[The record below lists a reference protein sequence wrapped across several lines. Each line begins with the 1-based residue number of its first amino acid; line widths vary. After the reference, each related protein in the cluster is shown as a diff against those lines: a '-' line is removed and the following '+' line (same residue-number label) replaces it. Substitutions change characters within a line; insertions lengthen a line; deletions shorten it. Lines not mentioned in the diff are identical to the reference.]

1 MEKIKRSI
9 IILVL
14 LIIAVISTFSY
25 AEEGNN
31 TITNSLEKNF
41 IENQN
46 NIINENNEN
55 LNNEILSNKSNV
67 TKANILT
74 NDIVEDYSNTIKDE
88 SSLESEEI
96 KSEEE
101 SSLAKKT
108 IDEGI
113 YEIHS
118 CIDDNKLLDVEG
130 QSFNSGANIYIYQR
144 SNVPNQKFKFIY
156 NKEDGTYTIISV
168 NSGKAMDV
176 QNGGTSNGTN
186 VWQYELNETDAQ
198 KWIAIQNSDGTYS
211 FMSKL
216 KENLYLDI
224 AGGGSNNCTN
234 VQVYEENGS
243 NAQKFRL
250 VLQYELDKVTN
261 IKDDT
266 YNILVSESQKMGIDI
281 TSCSPDTTANVQ
293 LWTIDNN
300 PAQKFKLTY
309 NSVDSTYT
317 IMAVNSGKVL
327 DVANAGMTNYTN
339 VWQYDMN
346 GTDAQKW
353 YIVKNTD
360 DSYSFISKLNGLAL
374 DISGALFKNGTNVQ
388 VYEYNDSK
396 AQKFILKGAYPMQG
410 YKTIEDGVYELTT
423 KWNISQ
429 SLDIVNGSTDENA
442 ELQLWTSNFTDAQK
456 FIIKYIGDGY
466 YKIISKVSG
475 KALTVESTNPSIGSR
490 IVQKTDE
497 NLDTQKWI
505 IKEVDVNTYYIYSK
519 CGNLCIDV
527 PSGDTSSGNK
537 LQLWEENGTNSQRFL
552 FIKREV
558 NGKKTIED
566 GIYKI
571 NLKNNKVF
579 DIDGGKFNACANLQ
593 TWANSNVQQQKFRI
607 KYNDDGTYTISAIH
621 SAKALDVQNGGTALY
636 TNIWQYDVNG
646 TDNQKWVIEDRGNG
660 YYNIISKANG
670 LYVDISGGL
679 SNNDGTNIQL
689 YYDNDSDAQQFRF
702 TQINII
708 DEDSYQIQSTIN
720 SRKVLDVSG
729 GSQDNYANIQLWD
742 YSRVPQQS
750 FKFQALSNEE
760 YIIIADHSN
769 KALDVQNGGTE
780 PGTNVCQF
788 EQDGTDD
795 QKWLIQEAGN
805 DTYYI
810 ISSANGLCLDAES
823 GQAKNGTNIQVY
835 TQNYTSAQ
843 KFRITHN
850 NQIVIVLNAGHGGY
864 ETGCA
869 NNWKGLVEK
878 NVTLQ
883 IARYIRDYLSGI
895 PDVTVILT
903 RDGDYQMDLDDRA
916 MIARNNNADLY
927 VSLHIN
933 DESSHSASGS
943 QMYVPFYEGQRH
955 YNSEMTYLANL
966 IQEELSYVGIGRNIS
981 GGIIKRNVDQIPRYQ
996 YLLNGQVVQ
1005 ADYYAD
1011 IRHAMKG
1018 DTLDYG
1024 PDLNTETGVPAILVE
1039 HCFMNSSDSNF
1050 LDSDAD
1056 LRRVAQADANAIKR
1070 YFGL

>member
-1 MEKIKRSI
+1 MKKLKKSI
-9 IILVL
+9 VILGL
-14 LIIAVISTFSY
+14 LIIAIISTLSY
-25 AEEGNN
+25 ADETNNTVTNSIDKNLIENLGNN
-31 TITNSLEKNF
+31 IENKDNKITNVTSEKF
-41 IENQN
+41 LGN
-46 NIINENNEN
+46 NIDVNN
-55 LNNEILSNKSNV
+55 SN
-67 TKANILT
+67 
-74 NDIVEDYSNTIKDE
+74 IVENEDNSISEDTN
-88 SSLESEEI
+88 SEEI
-96 KSEEE
+96 PNIDT
-101 SSLAKKT
+101 KT
-108 IDEGI
+108 IEDGI

-118 CIDDNKLLDVEG
+118 SLDDTKLLDVEG

-429 SLDIVNGSTDENA
+429 SLDIVSGSTDENA

-497 NLDTQKWI
+497 N
-505 IKEVDVNTYYIYSK
+505 
-519 CGNLCIDV
+519 
-527 PSGDTSSGNK
+527 
-537 LQLWEENGTNSQRFL
+537 
-552 FIKREV
+552 
-558 NGKKTIED
+558 
-566 GIYKI
+566 
-571 NLKNNKVF
+571 
-579 DIDGGKFNACANLQ
+579 
-593 TWANSNVQQQKFRI
+593 
-607 KYNDDGTYTISAIH
+607 
-621 SAKALDVQNGGTALY
+621 
-636 TNIWQYDVNG
+636 
-646 TDNQKWVIEDRGNG
+646 
-660 YYNIISKANG
+660 
-670 LYVDISGGL
+670 
-679 SNNDGTNIQL
+679 
-689 YYDNDSDAQQFRF
+689 
-702 TQINII
+702 
-708 DEDSYQIQSTIN
+708 
-720 SRKVLDVSG
+720 
-729 GSQDNYANIQLWD
+729 
-742 YSRVPQQS
+742 
-750 FKFQALSNEE
+750 
-760 YIIIADHSN
+760 
-769 KALDVQNGGTE
+769 
-780 PGTNVCQF
+780 
-788 EQDGTDD
+788 
-795 QKWLIQEAGN
+795 
-805 DTYYI
+805 
-810 ISSANGLCLDAES
+810 
-823 GQAKNGTNIQVY
+823 
-835 TQNYTSAQ
+835 
-843 KFRITHN
+843 
-850 NQIVIVLNAGHGGY
+850 
-864 ETGCA
+864 
-869 NNWKGLVEK
+869 
-878 NVTLQ
+878 
-883 IARYIRDYLSGI
+883 
-895 PDVTVILT
+895 
-903 RDGDYQMDLDDRA
+903 
-916 MIARNNNADLY
+916 
-927 VSLHIN
+927 
-933 DESSHSASGS
+933 
-943 QMYVPFYEGQRH
+943 
-955 YNSEMTYLANL
+955 
-966 IQEELSYVGIGRNIS
+966 
-981 GGIIKRNVDQIPRYQ
+981 
-996 YLLNGQVVQ
+996 
-1005 ADYYAD
+1005 
-1011 IRHAMKG
+1011 
-1018 DTLDYG
+1018 
-1024 PDLNTETGVPAILVE
+1024 
-1039 HCFMNSSDSNF
+1039 
-1050 LDSDAD
+1050 
-1056 LRRVAQADANAIKR
+1056 
-1070 YFGL
+1070 

>member
-1 MEKIKRSI
+1 MI
-9 IILVL
+9 L

-25 AEEGNN
+25 AEEETN
-31 TITNSLEKNF
+31 TITNSIDKNF

-46 NIINENNEN
+46 NNIYEDNEEIK
-55 LNNEILSNKSNV
+55 NEILNNKNNIIYE
-67 TKANILT
+67 NIL
-74 NDIVEDYSNTIKDE
+74 SNNIIKDE
-88 SSLESEEI
+88 SNLELEKINSEKAPNI
-96 KSEEE
+96 GT
-101 SSLAKKT
+101 KT
-108 IDEGI
+108 IEDGI

-118 CIDDNKLLDVEG
+118 CIDDNKLLDVKE

-144 SNVPNQKFKFIY
+144 SNVPNQKFEFIY

-168 NSGKAMDV
+168 NSGKAIDI

-186 VWQYELNETDAQ
+186 VWQYDLNGTDAQ

-224 AGGGSNNCTN
+224 CGGCFNNCTN
-234 VQVYEENGS
+234 VQVYEGNGS

-250 VLQYELDKVTN
+250 VLQYELNKENN

-266 YNILVSESQKMGIDI
+266 YNILAFESQNIGIDI
-281 TSCSPDTTANVQ
+281 TSCSPDATANVQ

-309 NSVDSTYT
+309 NKEDNTYT

-327 DVANAGMTNYTN
+327 DVSNAGMTNYAN
-339 VWQYDMN
+339 VWQYDLN

-353 YIVKNTD
+353 YIVKNND

-374 DISGALFKNGTNVQ
+374 DISGASFKNGTNVQ
-388 VYEYNDSK
+388 VYEYNNSS
-396 AQKFILKGAYPMQG
+396 AQKFILKNAYPMKG
-410 YKTIEDGVYELTT
+410 ERSIEDGVYELSA
-423 KWNISQ
+423 KGNILQ
-429 SLDIVNGSTDENA
+429 SLDIVNGSTEENA
-442 ELQLWTSNFTDAQK
+442 EIQLWTSNFTNAQK
-456 FIIKYIGDGY
+456 FIVKYVGNGY
-466 YKIISKVSG
+466 YKIISKISG
-475 KALTVESTNPSIGSR
+475 KALTVESSNPSVGSK
-490 IVQKTDE
+490 IIQKTDE

-505 IKEVDVNTYYIYSK
+505 IKETDVNTYYIYSK

-527 PSGDTSSGNK
+527 PSGNTSSGNK
-537 LQLWEENGTNSQRFL
+537 LQLWGENGTNSQRFI
-552 FIKREV
+552 FVKREIT
-558 NGKKTIED
+558 GKKTIND

-593 TWANSNVQQQKFRI
+593 TWANANVQQQKFRV
-607 KYNDDGTYTISAIH
+607 KYNNDGTYTITAIH

-646 TDNQKWVIEDRGNG
+646 TDNQKWVIEDIGNG

-670 LYVDISGGL
+670 LYIDISGGL
-679 SNNDGTNIQL
+679 SNNDCTNIQL
-689 YYDNDSDAQQFRF
+689 YYNNGTDAQQFKF
-702 TQINII
+702 MPINII

-720 SRKVLDVSG
+720 PRKVLDVSN
-729 GSQDNYANIQLWD
+729 GSQENYANIQLWD

-769 KALDVQNGGTE
+769 KALNVQNDGNE
-780 PGTNVCQF
+780 PGTNVCQC
-788 EQDGTDD
+788 EKNGKENQE
-795 QKWLIQEAGN
+795 WIIQEAGN

-823 GQAKNGTNIQVY
+823 GQANNGTNIQVY

-850 NQIVIVLNAGHGGY
+850 NKLVIVLNAGHGGY

-869 NNWKGLVEK
+869 NNWKGLSRK
-878 NVTLQ
+878 K
-883 IARYIRDYLSGI
+883 
-895 PDVTVILT
+895 
-903 RDGDYQMDLDDRA
+903 
-916 MIARNNNADLY
+916 
-927 VSLHIN
+927 
-933 DESSHSASGS
+933 
-943 QMYVPFYEGQRH
+943 
-955 YNSEMTYLANL
+955 YNT
-966 IQEELSYVGIGRNIS
+966 
-981 GGIIKRNVDQIPRYQ
+981 
-996 YLLNGQVVQ
+996 
-1005 ADYYAD
+1005 
-1011 IRHAMKG
+1011 
-1018 DTLDYG
+1018 
-1024 PDLNTETGVPAILVE
+1024 
-1039 HCFMNSSDSNF
+1039 SNC
-1050 LDSDAD
+1050 
-1056 LRRVAQADANAIKR
+1056 
-1070 YFGL
+1070 

>member
-9 IILVL
+9 IILEL

-118 CIDDNKLLDVEG
+118 SLDDTKLLDVEG

-144 SNVPNQKFKFIY
+144 SNVPNQKFKFIF
-156 NKEDGTYTIISV
+156 NKEDGTYTILSV

-176 QNGGTSNGTN
+176 QNGGTSNETN
-186 VWQYELNETDAQ
+186 VWQYEQNGSDAQ
-198 KWIAIQNSDGTYS
+198 KWYIIKNNDSSYS
-211 FMSKL
+211 FISKL
-216 KENLYLDI
+216 KEDLFLDI
-224 AGGGSNNCTN
+224 SNANTNNCTN
-234 VQVYEENGS
+234 VQVYEGNGS
-243 NAQKFRL
+243 NAQKF
-250 VLQYELDKVTN
+250 K
-261 IKDDT
+261 
-266 YNILVSESQKMGIDI
+266 ILNKKI
-281 TSCSPDTTANVQ
+281 T
-293 LWTIDNN
+293 
-300 PAQKFKLTY
+300 
-309 NSVDSTYT
+309 
-317 IMAVNSGKVL
+317 
-327 DVANAGMTNYTN
+327 
-339 VWQYDMN
+339 
-346 GTDAQKW
+346 
-353 YIVKNTD
+353 
-360 DSYSFISKLNGLAL
+360 
-374 DISGALFKNGTNVQ
+374 
-388 VYEYNDSK
+388 
-396 AQKFILKGAYPMQG
+396 
-410 YKTIEDGVYELTT
+410 
-423 KWNISQ
+423 
-429 SLDIVNGSTDENA
+429 
-442 ELQLWTSNFTDAQK
+442 
-456 FIIKYIGDGY
+456 
-466 YKIISKVSG
+466 
-475 KALTVESTNPSIGSR
+475 
-490 IVQKTDE
+490 
-497 NLDTQKWI
+497 
-505 IKEVDVNTYYIYSK
+505 
-519 CGNLCIDV
+519 
-527 PSGDTSSGNK
+527 
-537 LQLWEENGTNSQRFL
+537 
-552 FIKREV
+552 
-558 NGKKTIED
+558 
-566 GIYKI
+566 
-571 NLKNNKVF
+571 
-579 DIDGGKFNACANLQ
+579 
-593 TWANSNVQQQKFRI
+593 
-607 KYNDDGTYTISAIH
+607 
-621 SAKALDVQNGGTALY
+621 
-636 TNIWQYDVNG
+636 
-646 TDNQKWVIEDRGNG
+646 
-660 YYNIISKANG
+660 
-670 LYVDISGGL
+670 
-679 SNNDGTNIQL
+679 
-689 YYDNDSDAQQFRF
+689 
-702 TQINII
+702 
-708 DEDSYQIQSTIN
+708 
-720 SRKVLDVSG
+720 
-729 GSQDNYANIQLWD
+729 
-742 YSRVPQQS
+742 
-750 FKFQALSNEE
+750 
-760 YIIIADHSN
+760 
-769 KALDVQNGGTE
+769 
-780 PGTNVCQF
+780 
-788 EQDGTDD
+788 
-795 QKWLIQEAGN
+795 
-805 DTYYI
+805 
-810 ISSANGLCLDAES
+810 
-823 GQAKNGTNIQVY
+823 
-835 TQNYTSAQ
+835 
-843 KFRITHN
+843 
-850 NQIVIVLNAGHGGY
+850 IVLNPGHGGN

-1056 LRRVAQADANAIKR
+1056 LRMVAQADANAIKR